1 MYGAIVGDIIGS
13 PFEFDRGQ
21 KSKDFELFSK
31 GAKYTDDTVM
41 TIAVAEALMNAGKDA
56 TLEVIR
62 QNVVRAMQCWG
73 QKYPRAGYGGNFR
86 CWLKAPNP
94 KPYGS
99 YGNGSAMRVSAVGWL
114 YDTIERTRAVARA
127 TADVTHNHRE
137 GIKGAEA
144 VASIIYLAR
153 TGKSKEEIKE
163 YVCKEFHYRLNR
175 TIDEIRP
182 YYHHVESCQETVPE
196 AITAFMEGTDF
207 EDVIRTAVS
216 LGGDCDTLTDIAAA
230 MAEAYYGIPAILRA
244 EVRNR
249 VKPDMLGVLDRFDT
263 LLNRPG
269 EEEMHDSF
277 LDGNEKIDEAISRLA
292 VEGTREAMVAVLDTI
307 HNRMLQNGHFLL
319 PTRMKFDVNDFL
331 DISKVKIGDTV
342 TSNEPLAFEFCTV
355 QSPDGEQWMVAF
367 TSKQEYE
374 KGESVNGLISQ
385 FIDWILDAAL
395 QNDNVEGIVLNPW
408 GQSLAL
414 PKELISMFVAAGS
427 IVKSYENE

>member
-1 MYGAIVGDIIGS
+1 M
-13 PFEFDRGQ
+13 
-21 KSKDFELFSK
+21 
-31 GAKYTDDTVM
+31 
-41 TIAVAEALMNAGKDA
+41 
-56 TLEVIR
+56 
-62 QNVVRAMQCWG
+62 
-73 QKYPRAGYGGNFR
+73 
-86 CWLKAPNP
+86 
-94 KPYGS
+94 
-99 YGNGSAMRVSAVGWL
+99 
-114 YDTIERTRAVARA
+114 
-127 TADVTHNHRE
+127 
-137 GIKGAEA
+137 
-144 VASIIYLAR
+144 ASIIYLAR
-153 TGKSKEEIKE
+153 NGKSKEEIKE
-163 YVCKEFHYRLNR
+163 YVRKEFHYRLDR

-230 MAEAYYGIPAILRA
+230 MAEAYYGISAILRA
-244 EVRNR
+244 EVRSR
-249 VKPDMLGVLDRFDT
+249 VKPDMLAVLDRFDT
-263 LLNRPG
+263 LLNRPV
-269 EEEMHDSF
+269 EDEMHDCF

-319 PTRMKFDVNDFL
+319 PTRMKFDVNDFI

-355 QSPDGEQWMVAF
+355 QSPDGKQWMVAF

-408 GQSLAL
+408 GQSLTL
-414 PKELISMFVAAGS
+414 PKELISMFVEAGS
-427 IVKSYENE
+427 IVKNYENE

>member
-41 TIAVAEALMNAGKDA
+41 TVAVAEALVNAGKDA
-56 TLEVIR
+56 TLEDIR
-62 QNVVRAMQCWG
+62 QSVVKAMQCWG
-73 QKYPRAGYGGNFR
+73 HRYPRAGYGGSFR
-86 CWLKAPNP
+86 GWLKAADPQ
-94 KPYGS
+94 PYGS

-153 TGKSKEEIKE
+153 NGKSKEEIKE
-163 YVCKEFHYRLNR
+163 YVRREFHYKLER

-207 EDVIRTAVS
+207 EDVIRTAAS

-230 MAEAYYGIPAILRA
+230 MAEAFYGIPAILRA

-249 VKPDMLGVLDRFDT
+249 VKPDMLEVLDRFDK

-269 EEEMHDSF
+269 DDEMHDSF
-277 LDGNEKIDEAISRLA
+277 LDGNERIDQAISRLA

-319 PTRMKFDVNDFL
+319 PTRMKFDVNDFIDL
-331 DISKVKIGDTV
+331 SKVKIGDTV
-342 TSNEPLAFEFCTV
+342 TNKEPLAFEFCTV
-355 QSPDGEQWMVAF
+355 QSPDGKQWMVAF

-374 KGESVNGLISQ
+374 KGESVNGLLSQ

-408 GQSLAL
+408 GQSLTL
-414 PKELISMFVAAGS
+414 PKELISMFVEAGS